1 MFEISYLLKSKAN
14 PRRSTLR
21 ENFRV
26 QQKDLERVG
35 VGTGLCL
42 HAHHQKI
49 NQILVK
55 IRISKSW
62 Y

>member
-49 NQILVK
+49 NQILV
-55 IRISKSW
+55 
-62 Y
+62 